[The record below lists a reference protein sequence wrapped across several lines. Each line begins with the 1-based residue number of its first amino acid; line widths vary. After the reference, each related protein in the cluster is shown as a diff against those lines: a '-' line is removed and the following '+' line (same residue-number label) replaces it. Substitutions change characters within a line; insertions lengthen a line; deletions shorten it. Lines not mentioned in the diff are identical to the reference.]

1 MSDQIPVPESATDAK
16 RASVVAL
23 LLLLMGVT
31 MLTVGVS
38 LAFGVPAG
46 LITLGGLLI
55 AGGVLLGLT

>member
-1 MSDQIPVPESATDAK
+1 MSDQIPAANTVTDAK

-38 LAFGVPAG
+38 LAFGVPIA
-46 LITLGGLLI
+46 LIALGALLI